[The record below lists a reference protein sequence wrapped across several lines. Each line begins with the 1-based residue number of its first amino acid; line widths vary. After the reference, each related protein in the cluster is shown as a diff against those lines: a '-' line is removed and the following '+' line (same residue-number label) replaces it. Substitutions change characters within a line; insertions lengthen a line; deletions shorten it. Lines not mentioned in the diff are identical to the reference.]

1 MVRQLIDRRV
11 LLGFTLIVVLIFRR
25 GACAGDPPIP
35 ESLAGRLLV
44 AAPSM
49 PDVRFAESVIYMV
62 VHDHTGAVG
71 VIVNRP
77 MGEVTLADLLDSLD
91 LQGDAA
97 EGRIGVHY
105 GGPVENDL
113 GFVLHSGEGADLSD
127 DRTLGISGG
136 FTLSQD
142 EAVVQAI
149 VAGDGPRRSL
159 LVFGYA
165 GWGPGQ
171 LEKEMQNDDW
181 LVVPADED
189 IVFGADHDT
198 KWQRAMDRRG
208 LDL

>member
-1 MVRQLIDRRV
+1 MVGQLLDRR
-11 LLGFTLIVVLIFRR
+11 LLVGFTLIVVLMLGRV
-25 GACAGDPPIP
+25 AWADDPPIP
-35 ESLAGRLLV
+35 ESLAGQLLV

-62 VHDHTGAVG
+62 VHDETGAVG
-71 VIVNRP
+71 VMVNRP
-77 MGEVTLADLLDSLD
+77 MGEVSLADLTENLGLETK
-91 LQGDAA
+91 AA

-105 GGPVENDL
+105 GGPVENEL
-113 GFVLHSGEGADLSD
+113 GFVLHSGEGTDLSD
-127 DRTLGISGG
+127 GRTLGIAGG
-136 FTLSQD
+136 FALSQD

-149 VAGDGPRRSL
+149 VAGEGPRRSM

-171 LEKEMQNDDW
+171 LEKEMQLDDW

-189 IVFGADHDT
+189 IVFGANHDS

-208 LDL
+208 VDL